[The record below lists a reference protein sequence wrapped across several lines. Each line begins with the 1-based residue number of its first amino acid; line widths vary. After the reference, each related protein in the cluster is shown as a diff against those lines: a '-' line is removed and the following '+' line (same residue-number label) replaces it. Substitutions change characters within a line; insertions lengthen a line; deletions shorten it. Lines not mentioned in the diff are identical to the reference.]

1 MFRYISEN
9 CNHWKSCSE
18 SKHSILNV
26 KELYQKQPVR
36 SYGIQTHM
44 DPMEYKSKKVDK
56 TQKAYKVYI
65 KKSQNSLQYFFLNSS
80 SARKVLEHK
89 TDMNLGHPPCRTA
102 AFRQYDI
109 RTMQGKPCRLNYIAV
124 SSWSHWTME
133 N

>member
-26 KELYQKQPVR
+26 QELYQKQPVR

-56 TQKAYKVYI
+56 TRKAYKVY
-65 KKSQNSLQYFFLNSS
+65 L
-80 SARKVLEHK
+80 HK
-89 TDMNLGHPPCRTA
+89 E
-102 AFRQYDI
+102 
-109 RTMQGKPCRLNYIAV
+109 V
-124 SSWSHWTME
+124 SE
-133 N
+133 